1 MTRKPKPNALSRRER
16 QIMDILYK
24 LESASVGQ
32 VLSQLTDK
40 LSYSTVRAQLRVLEE
55 KGHVRHE
62 EHGLRYVYVPAVPR
76 GVARRSALRHLVWAA
91 AILALFV
98 LPFLALLLPA
108 WHSSALGSAA
118 ALWSPAHANTASS
131 NSYAIPSII
140 IEAVAASPVFDKL
153 VIAVLFVWAPGF
165 SFVFLK
171 LAAGLARLAWVSAHA
186 KPIFDEDWM
195 RTVFELSQFH
205 RLARS
210 VRLLQCGSSLAMPL
224 TWGIFRP
231 AIVLPSDAT
240 DWPEDRRRIVL
251 SHELAHIAR
260 NDWLLQICA
269 ELARAIYWFH
279 PLVWLA
285 AAQLRQES
293 ERACDDSVLNTGIDP
308 SHYANQ
314 LLELARTLKNA
325 HRGWSTALA
334 IARPTNLERRFIAML
349 NPNLDRGGI
358 SRRTGLLL
366 KVAALCL
373 LLPLAALRLPGQNLA
388 GKFTGTILD
397 PSGGAV
403 PNATIVMTNHKAN
416 TCAPSLALPPCTVDM
431 TTSDADGNFVF
442 KALPAG
448 EYEMKVLKPGFATYL
463 APQVVLDPGRDLAM
477 TAKLNIGSIN
487 ETVDVQ
493 AEGSAKS
500 AAAAQALEAEAKSK
514 ATRIRIGGNVE
525 AAKVITKVQ
534 PIYPESAKDAGVQGT
549 VLLHAVVG
557 MDGRPLQLQVFN
569 SQINPHLA
577 RAAVEAVS
585 QWRYQPPLLNGEPVE
600 IDTTIQVKFS
610 LAP

>member
-1 MTRKPKPNALSRRER
+1 MSTMANFEPALAFLITCFAKSTILLACAWAIAIVLRRHS
-16 QIMDILYK
+16 
-24 LESASVGQ
+24 SA
-32 VLSQLTDK
+32 
-40 LSYSTVRAQLRVLEE
+40 
-55 KGHVRHE
+55 
-62 EHGLRYVYVPAVPR
+62 
-76 GVARRSALRHLVWAA
+76 ALRHNLWAA
-91 AILALFV
+91 AILTTLT
-98 LPFLALLLPA
+98 LPIFILLLPA
-108 WHSSALGSAA
+108 WHSSTLGSAVS
-118 ALWSPAHANTASS
+118 LWSPTQANASTTS
-131 NSYAIPSII
+131 SHSITPI
-140 IEAVAASPVFDKL
+140 VINVLVAPTLFNTIARFALLAWTLGLSL
-153 VIAVLFVWAPGF
+153 V
-165 SFVFLK
+165 
-171 LAAGLARLAWVSAHA
+171 LARLFAGFARLTWISAHA
-186 KPIFDEDWM
+186 KPLFDESWM
-195 RTVFELSQFH
+195 RSVLELSTIH
-205 RLARS
+205 KITRP
-210 VRLLQCGSSLAMPL
+210 VRLLQCQSPLAMPL
-224 TWGIFRP
+224 TWGIFHP
-231 AIVLPSDAT
+231 VIVLPSSAEH
-240 DWPEDRRRIVL
+240 WPEDRRRIVL

-260 NDWLLQICA
+260 HDWLLQICA

-285 AAQLRQES
+285 AARLRQES
-293 ERACDDSVLNTGIDP
+293 ERAADDAVLLSGVAP
-308 SHYANQ
+308 SLYASQ
-314 LLELARTLKNA
+314 LLDLARTLEHSGRA
-325 HRGWSTALA
+325 WSTALA
-334 IARPTNLERRFIAML
+334 IARPSNLERRFAAML
-349 NPNLDRGGI
+349 NPSIN
-358 SRRTGLLL
+358 RRHLSPKAKFLIPLL
-366 KVAALCL
+366 ALSVL
-373 LLPLAALRLPGQNLA
+373 VPLAALRLPGQNLS

-493 AEGSAKS
+493 VEGSAKS
-500 AAAAQALEAEAKSK
+500 AAAAQALKAEAKSK

-525 AAKVITKVQ
+525 AAQVITKVQ
-534 PIYPESAKDAGVQGT
+534 PVYPESAKDAGVQGT

-557 MDGRPLQLQVFN
+557 MDGRPLQLQVLN
-569 SQINPHLA
+569 SQINPDLA

-585 QWRYQPPLLNGEPVE
+585 QWRYQPTLLNGEPVE

>member
-1 MTRKPKPNALSRRER
+1 MSTIANFEPALAFLIMCFAKSTILLTCAWAIAIVLRRHS
-16 QIMDILYK
+16 
-24 LESASVGQ
+24 SA
-32 VLSQLTDK
+32 
-40 LSYSTVRAQLRVLEE
+40 
-55 KGHVRHE
+55 
-62 EHGLRYVYVPAVPR
+62 
-76 GVARRSALRHLVWAA
+76 ALRHNLWAA
-91 AILALFV
+91 AILATLA
-98 LPFLALLLPA
+98 LPIFILLLPA
-108 WHSSALGSAA
+108 WHSSTLGSAVS
-118 ALWSPAHANTASS
+118 LWSPAQANASTTS
-131 NSYAIPSII
+131 SHSITPI
-140 IEAVAASPVFDKL
+140 VINALVAPTLFNTIARFALLAWTLGLSL
-153 VIAVLFVWAPGF
+153 VLSRLFAGF
-165 SFVFLK
+165 
-171 LAAGLARLAWVSAHA
+171 ARLTWISAHA
-186 KPIFDEDWM
+186 KPLFDESWM
-195 RTVFELSQFH
+195 RSVLELSTFH
-205 RLARS
+205 KITRP
-210 VRLLQCGSSLAMPL
+210 VRLLQCQSPLAMPL
-224 TWGIFRP
+224 TWGIFHP
-231 AIVLPSDAT
+231 VIVLPSSAEH
-240 DWPEDRRRIVL
+240 WPEDRRRIVL

-260 NDWLLQICA
+260 HDWLLQICA

-285 AAQLRQES
+285 AARLRQES
-293 ERACDDSVLNTGIDP
+293 ERAADDAVLLSGVAP
-308 SHYANQ
+308 SLYASQ
-314 LLELARTLKNA
+314 LLDLARTLEHSGRA
-325 HRGWSTALA
+325 WSTALA
-334 IARPTNLERRFIAML
+334 IARPSNLERRFAAML
-349 NPNLDRGGI
+349 NPSIN
-358 SRRTGLLL
+358 RRHLSPKAKFLIPLL
-366 KVAALCL
+366 ALSVL
-373 LLPLAALRLPGQNLA
+373 VPLAALRLPGQNLS

-463 APQVVLDPGRDLAM
+463 APQVVLDPGRNLAM

-493 AEGSAKS
+493 VEGSAKS
-500 AAAAQALEAEAKSK
+500 AAAAQVLEAEAKSK

-557 MDGRPLQLQVFN
+557 MDGRPLQLQVLN
-569 SQINPHLA
+569 SQINPDLA

-585 QWRYQPPLLNGEPVE
+585 QWRYQPTLLNGEPVE